1 MIITLPTPTKRSAAN
16 RTWRNCGGRVTRKL
30 SGTLQSYWPQGVYH
44 KENPRA
50 ATEFFSCGKAMLGC
64 HINGDF
70 DTPVPAL
77 TVIVRVGKNRR
88 NCSANVS
95 RGQTSL
101 SHRDLFCEVLLLAGK
116 DDSVFSVARDFA
128 SKSVTVRILDRPF
141 KQTDLQQLNS
151 ALDTAEAPLLMVL
164 DDGVRV
170 PAGWDAPLLKTM
182 AAPDMGMVLLPGR
195 LSGQN
200 GQASLS
206 DPNSAARCIFARRS
220 AVIEALALNEDMT
233 THGGNF

>member
-1 MIITLPTPTKRSAAN
+1 
-16 RTWRNCGGRVTRKL
+16 
-30 SGTLQSYWPQGVYH
+30 
-44 KENPRA
+44 
-50 ATEFFSCGKAMLGC
+50 
-64 HINGDF
+64 
-70 DTPVPAL
+70 
-77 TVIVRVGKNRR
+77 
-88 NCSANVS
+88 
-95 RGQTSL
+95 
-101 SHRDLFCEVLLLAGK
+101 
-116 DDSVFSVARDFA
+116 
-128 SKSVTVRILDRPF
+128 
-141 KQTDLQQLNS
+141 
-151 ALDTAEAPLLMVL
+151 MVL

-233 THGGNF
+233 PTGAILNLAANLRARHWRVVPARDLVAEMAPAEAGSALSASDRRLLARQCPDPAAFVASIFSDTTAGQTGEIKVTSTHVPSKWTGLALSWTTAASHT